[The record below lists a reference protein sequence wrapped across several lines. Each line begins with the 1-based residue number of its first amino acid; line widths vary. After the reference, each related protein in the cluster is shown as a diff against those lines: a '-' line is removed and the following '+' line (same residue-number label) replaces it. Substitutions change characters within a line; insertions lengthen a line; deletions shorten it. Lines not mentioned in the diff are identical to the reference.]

1 MELRELRAFVAV
13 VEEGGM
19 SAAARR
25 LHLSQP
31 AVSQTIHNLE
41 RRLSVELLVRTSA
54 GVSTTPAGA
63 ALLTEARDLI
73 SRHQE
78 VAASIAQHHAAANN
92 TVRVGVPLELPT
104 GLLPNAL
111 TGLASR
117 SPATRVT
124 IRHLSTASQISALR
138 SGDLDLGL
146 IRERPSSRDLDVNL
160 VVEEHLGVLLA
171 TAHVERLGTPEQIGL
186 DELSGLEWLGFPRCN
201 SPAWYDELTATLR
214 SHGVPISPSATFA
227 EAPIQEVAFAS
238 VSAGGVFALAPAS
251 WQSHLPDSIRWQPIS
266 GNPVRRRTWAAWS
279 ANSRHRGLAHLVA
292 LLDENDF
299 TATDPPAT

>member
-1 MELRELRAFVAV
+1 VELRELRAFVAV

-31 AVSQTIHNLE
+31 AISQTIHNLE

-54 GVSTTPAGA
+54 GVSATPAGA

-78 VAASIAQHHAAANN
+78 VAASMAQHHATANN
-92 TVRVGVPLELPT
+92 AVRVGVPLELPT

-124 IRHLSTASQISALR
+124 VRHLSTANQISALR

-146 IRERPSSRDLDVNL
+146 IRERPSSNDLDVNL
-160 VVEEHLGVLLA
+160 VVEEQLGALLA
-171 TAHVERLGTPEQIGL
+171 STHLEQLGDPEHIRL
-186 DELSGLEWLGFPRCN
+186 DELAGLEWLGFPRCN

-214 SHGVPISPSATFA
+214 SHGVPISPSTTFA
-227 EAPIQEVAFAS
+227 EAPIPEVAFAA

-251 WQSHLPDSIRWQPIS
+251 WRSALPDSVRWQPIS
-266 GNPVRRRTWAAWS
+266 GNPVRRRTWAAWP
-279 ANSRHRGLAHLVA
+279 ANSHHRGLAHLVA
-292 LLDENDF
+292 LLDEHD
-299 TATDPPAT
+299 DLPPQP

>member
-31 AVSQTIHNLE
+31 AISQTIHNLE

-78 VAASIAQHHAAANN
+78 VAATIAQHHAAANN

-111 TGLASR
+111 TALASR

-124 IRHLSTASQISALR
+124 VRHLSTANQISALR

-160 VVEEHLGVLLA
+160 VVEEHLGVVLA

-186 DELSGLEWLGFPRCN
+186 DELAGLDWLGFPRCN

-214 SHGVPISPSATFA
+214 SHGVPISTSATFT
-227 EAPIQEVAFAS
+227 EAPIQEVTFAA
-238 VSAGGVFALAPAS
+238 VSAGGVFALAPVS
-251 WQSHLPDSIRWQPIS
+251 WQSQLPESLRWQSIS

-279 ANSRHRGLAHLVA
+279 SNARHRGLAHLVA
-292 LLDENDF
+292 LLDERD
-299 TATDPPAT
+299 DLPPRP

>member
-31 AVSQTIHNLE
+31 AISQTIHNLE
-41 RRLSVELLVRTSA
+41 RRLRVELLVRTSG
-54 GVSTTPAGA
+54 GVSTTPAGT

-92 TVRVGVPLELPT
+92 TVRVGVPLGLPI
-104 GLLPNAL
+104 GLLPNAVA
-111 TGLASR
+111 GLASR
-117 SPATRVT
+117 SPDTRVA
-124 IRHLSTASQISALR
+124 IGHLSTASQISALR

-146 IRERPSSRDLDVNL
+146 IRERPASRDLDVNL

-171 TAHVERLGTPEQIGL
+171 TAHVERLGAPKQLRL
-186 DELSGLEWLGFPRCN
+186 DELAGLEWQGFPRCD

-214 SHGVPISPSATFA
+214 SHGVPISPSTTFT
-227 EAPIQEVAFAS
+227 ESPIQEVTFAA
-238 VSAGGVFALAPAS
+238 VSAGGVFALAPARS
-251 WQSHLPDSIRWQPIS
+251 RSQLPDSIRWQPIS
-266 GNPVRRRTWAAWS
+266 GNPVRRRTWVAWPS
-279 ANSRHRGLAHLVA
+279 NSRHRGLAHLVA
-292 LLDENDF
+292 LLGEHDDV
-299 TATDPPAT
+299 PPRP

>member
-31 AVSQTIHNLE
+31 AISQTIHNLE
-41 RRLSVELLVRTSA
+41 RRLNVELLVRTSA
-54 GVSTTPAGA
+54 GVSATAAGA

-78 VAASIAQHHAAANN
+78 VAASMAQHHAAANN
-92 TVRVGVPLELPT
+92 TVRVGVPLELPP

-138 SGDLDLGL
+138 SGNLDLGL
-146 IRERPSSRDLDVNL
+146 IRERPSSTDLDVNL
-160 VVEEHLGVLLA
+160 VVEEQLGVLLA
-171 TAHVERLGTPEQIGL
+171 ATHAERLGAPEQITL
-186 DELSGLEWLGFPRCN
+186 DELAGLEWLGFPRCN

-214 SHGVPISPSATFA
+214 SHGVPISPSTSFT
-227 EAPIQEVAFAS
+227 EAPIQEVTFAA

-251 WQSHLPDSIRWQPIS
+251 WRTVLPDSVRWQPIN
-266 GNPVRRRTWAAWS
+266 GNPVRRRTWVAWPS
-279 ANSRHRGLAHLVA
+279 NSRHRGLAHLVA
-292 LLDENDF
+292 LLDDH
-299 TATDPPAT
+299 DDSPSPPQP

>member
-31 AVSQTIHNLE
+31 AISQTIHNLE
-41 RRLSVELLVRTSA
+41 RHLRVELLVRTSA
-54 GVSTTPAGA
+54 GVSATPAGA

-73 SRHQE
+73 ARHQR
-78 VAASIAQHHAAANN
+78 VAASMAQHHVTANN
-92 TVRVGVPLELPT
+92 AVRVGVPLGLPT

-111 TGLASR
+111 AGLASC

-124 IRHLSTASQISALR
+124 VRHLSTAAQISALR

-146 IRERPSSRDLDVNL
+146 IRERPSSNDLDLNL
-160 VVEEHLGVLLA
+160 VVEEQLGVLLA
-171 TAHVERLGTPEQIGL
+171 SAHLDQLGAPEHLGL
-186 DELSGLEWLGFPRCN
+186 DELAGLEWLGFPRCH

-214 SHGVPISPSATFA
+214 SHGVPISPSTTFA
-227 EAPIQEVAFAS
+227 EAPIQEVTLAT
-238 VSAGGVFALAPAS
+238 VSAGGAFALAPAD
-251 WQSHLPDSIRWQPIS
+251 WRTILPDSVRWQPIS
-266 GNPVRRRTWAAWS
+266 GNPVRRRTWAAWPS
-279 ANSRHRGLAHLVA
+279 NARHRGLAHLVA
-292 LLDENDF
+292 LLGD
-299 TATDPPAT
+299 ATPSGGG